1 MALVVAGLSAA
12 AVSQPV
18 VLGVSWEGSGMLARL
33 DARTLAPVGHRI
45 DIGTGSTSLVA
56 RSPAGRMIALGRG
69 GIPELRFVDL
79 LTMRAVGRLRL
90 PGFGPVLQGF
100 WPAPERLIVLR
111 AGQDP
116 EVVVVDPRTRRVR
129 SRVRL
134 EGEVAGTVSTAG
146 KLLVLLGPRAA
157 IGPARLAV
165 VRRDGTLRTVALPG
179 ITAGFAPPVNEET
192 PGRQASPGLAV
203 APTGRRAT
211 VVSPDT
217 LLDIDLDTLAVRREP
232 LSVRS
237 PARVGKWIE
246 GWGRRALWIDDDTI
260 AVSGWSYSLVGKQP
274 TQSRIAVRLVEV
286 RSGESST
293 LDATAAWVAR
303 VGDTLLASGGSA
315 LRGYR
320 LDGTLRFELL
330 AGEDSGYVQTAG
342 RYAYVGSGNSTRF
355 AVVDTVAGQVL
366 GTVKTPHS
374 TIVLG
379 PG

>member
-12 AVSQPV
+12 AASQPV
-18 VLGVSWEGSGMLARL
+18 VLGVSWEGHGMLARL
-33 DARTLAPVGHRI
+33 DARTLTPVGHRI

-56 RSPAGRMIALGRG
+56 RSPAGRMIALGHG
-69 GIPELRFVDL
+69 GVPELRFVDL

-90 PGFGPVLQGF
+90 PGFGPVLHGF
-100 WPAPERLIVLR
+100 WPAADRLIVLR
-111 AGQDP
+111 AGENP
-116 EVVVVDPRTRRVR
+116 EAVVVDPRTRRVR
-129 SRVRL
+129 SRLRL
-134 EGEVAGTVSTAG
+134 AGEVSGTASTAG
-146 KLLVLLGPRAA
+146 KLLVLLAPRAA

-165 VRRDGTLRTVALPG
+165 IRADGAIRTVALPG
-179 ITAGFAPPVNEET
+179 ISAGFAPPLNEET

-203 APTGRRAT
+203 APNGKRAAI
-211 VVSPDT
+211 VAPDT
-217 LLDIDLDTLAVRREP
+217 VLDIDLDTLEIRREP

-237 PARVGKWIE
+237 SARVGKWIE
-246 GWGRRALWIDDDTI
+246 GWGRRALWIDDDTV

-274 TQSRIAVRLVEV
+274 TRSTVAVRLVDV
-286 RSGESST
+286 RTGESST
-293 LDATAAWVAR
+293 LDPTAAWVTR

-330 AGEDSGYVQTAG
+330 AGEDSGYIQTAG

-355 AVVDTVAGQVL
+355 VVVDTRAGQVL
-366 GTVKTPHS
+366 GTIRTPYS